1 MRAMAHCGQAHNIQ
15 EKTARASMSGQMS
28 RFDSLLAQLDRLWDL
43 EPAAMMAVKDEIDTV
58 ALHSGS
64 ILFRQ
69 GDASD
74 SIYVLL
80 TGRLDVVIGKPEGG
94 RQRIGEI
101 RAGETVGELGMI
113 TRQPRSATIIATRDS
128 ELVQLRLSTFENLMK
143 KRPATLLRLTQAIAR
158 RMGNVVGGIIPPKL
172 PTTQAIIALEPDLP
186 LDEICKQ
193 VRLGVEASRGR
204 VGVLDESHEGQPS
217 EHFFA
222 EEQRH
227 ARLIYRSGD
236 PRTTWTELCLR
247 QSDVA
252 LLIARPTSP
261 VLAPSLINNLKQTID
276 NRRCHL
282 IVLRDREQRNQP
294 AANWLDEVPFDV
306 RWNIDLGHADEIA
319 RLRRIAAQQT
329 RGMVLAGGGSRGF
342 AHLGI
347 IKALYEAD
355 IAIDHVGGTSM
366 GAIIAAGIA
375 SGLEID
381 EFQDRLRR
389 VFLARNPLGDY
400 TLPLHAIARGHRLS
414 TLLQESFGS
423 RRIQD
428 LAIPFY
434 CTSTNLTQGG
444 PQTHSRGPVW
454 RALRASVSIPGLVPP
469 IVEDE
474 QVLVDGGL
482 VNNFPI
488 DIMRLRNSGP
498 LLGSDVGDYRDDFW
512 LDEKRISQGVWSMAR
527 HRHAPTVPDV
537 LIRSM
542 TVAGAATSRRQEGLA
557 DFVVRPPVEGVGL
570 LNWNRLDDIVAQSYR
585 FAVDN
590 DIAAQVQAV
599 IDAQSGV
606 ESPIEASSNANPLV
620 FSNN

>member
-1 MRAMAHCGQAHNIQ
+1 MPGQ
-15 EKTARASMSGQMS
+15 SS
-28 RFDSLLAQLDRLWDL
+28 RLDSLLAQLDRLWDL

-64 ILFRQ
+64 VLFRQ
-69 GDASD
+69 ADPSD

-80 TGRLDVVIGKPEGG
+80 TGRLDVVVETAAGG
-94 RQRIGEI
+94 RRRIGEI

-113 TRQPRSATIIATRDS
+113 TRQPRSATIVATRDS

-172 PTTQAIIALEPDLP
+172 PTTQAVIALEPALP
-186 LDEICKQ
+186 LDDICGHI
-193 VRLGVEASRGR
+193 RTGVETRRGQ
-204 VGVLDESHEGQPS
+204 VGVIDESHEGQPS
-217 EHFFA
+217 QHFFA

-236 PRTTWTELCLR
+236 PRTSWTELCLR

-252 LLIARPTSP
+252 LLIARPSSP
-261 VLAPSLINNLKQTID
+261 PLAPSLIDALRQVID

-282 IVLRDREQRNQP
+282 IVLRQRDQRHQP
-294 AANWLDEVPFDV
+294 TAPWLDKVPFDL
-306 RWNIDLGHADEIA
+306 RWNIDLADQGELA
-319 RLRRIAAQQT
+319 RLRRIAAQET
-329 RGMVLAGGGSRGF
+329 RGLVLSGGGSRGF

-347 IKALYEAD
+347 VKAIDEAG

-375 SGLEID
+375 SGLAVD
-381 EFQDRLRR
+381 EFLVRLRQ
-389 VFLARNPLGDY
+389 VFLPRNPLGDY

-414 TLLQESFGS
+414 SLLQASFGS
-423 RRIQD
+423 RRIED

-444 PQTHSRGPVW
+444 ARTHVRGALW

-469 IVEDE
+469 IVEDD

-482 VNNFPI
+482 INNFPV
-488 DIMRLRNSGP
+488 DTMRLRNSGP
-498 LLGSDVGDYRDDFW
+498 LLGSDVGDYRDNFW
-512 LDEKRISQGVWSMAR
+512 LDEKRISEGLWSMAR
-527 HRHAPTVPDV
+527 HRHAPTVQDV

-542 TVAGAATSRRQEGLA
+542 TVAGADASRRQERLA
-557 DFVVRPPVEGVGL
+557 DYVVRPPVDGVGL
-570 LNWNRLDDIVAQSYR
+570 LNWKRLDDIVAQSYA
-585 FAVDN
+585 FA
-590 DIAAQVQAV
+590 IATDVAGQIEAV
-599 IDAQSGV
+599 IDSHADGERATGISDG
-606 ESPIEASSNANPLV
+606 ANPLL
-620 FSNN
+620 FTSD